1 MVFEIGV
8 SIFAVVIFV
17 LFLLQESKINR
28 LNNEL
33 NRCFKQLGE
42 KPNDR
47 KVEHL
52 SKNIDRLY
60 EKYEFLLKELNS
72 SDAKTFKDICN
83 IKNESLDKLNMLYD
97 QLHAFAEELGYDI
110 SKSPAKYKVN
120 KRV

>member
-33 NRCFKQLGE
+33 NRCFSKLNE
-42 KPNDR
+42 KPDDR

-83 IKNESLDKLNMLYD
+83 IKNESLDKLNVLYD